1 MFRLLG
7 SELNDTVIVTDKFLK
22 WLLVTKRGLST
33 ISKNILWY
41 CYIICDKQEFVEDLN
56 IELDYGNI
64 EELDEGY
71 RITFNS
77 WELNSI
83 LKTKGSIQDNT
94 LNVAL
99 GGKNRTFN
107 EIKTI
112 VSELSSVLIQ
122 EVEDYTYRWIS
133 FSSTITYDDHT
144 NTFSLTVNKR
154 FIKSMRSIVELSSIY
169 GRLQSVIPYMLTTG
183 ELMLY
188 SWIVMNDLAI
198 ESQRVRGCIPYS
210 GVSLVELCSKLGLG
224 GSMKDNKKLLERYLA
239 GINSKL
245 NLNIAM
251 EFSYKR
257 RKLDR
262 VRFYCEEGGV
272 HVGKYFGKKKIDNGR
287 PTNILVNLYKI
298 KYENYYGCKL
308 SEREESKL
316 HFAIVEFFKS
326 HSLDFK
332 DEGDKDWF
340 VDNVLEGLFE
350 KYDSLGYSSPEFP
363 RFCANNLKTFVID
376 NIINNIPNKKKESTS
391 SLTGKVGTVPM
402 EHQDWMDQGKEYTD
416 EDWEREY

>member
-1 MFRLLG
+1 MLRLLG

-332 DEGDKDWF
+332 KEEDKDWF
-340 VDNVLEGLFE
+340 IDNVLDVLFE
-350 KYDSLGYSSPEFP
+350 RYDNLGYSTPDFP
-363 RFCANNLKTFVID
+363 RFCANNLKTWVID
-376 NIINNIPNKKKESTS
+376 NIINEIPNKKKEDKN

-402 EHQDWMDQGKEYTD
+402 EHQDWMDIDVSNVDD
-416 EDWEREY
+416 EEVF

>member
-1 MFRLLG
+1 MKLLG
-7 SELNDTVIVTDKFLK
+7 SELNDTVIVTDTFLK

-224 GSMKDNKKLLERYLA
+224 GIMKDNKKLLERYLA

-332 DEGDKDWF
+332 KEEDKDWF
-340 VDNVLEGLFE
+340 IDNVLDVLFE
-350 KYDSLGYSSPEFP
+350 RYDNLGYSTPDFP
-363 RFCANNLKTFVID
+363 RFCANNLKTWVID
-376 NIINNIPNKKKESTS
+376 NIINEIPNKKKEDKN

-402 EHQDWMDQGKEYTD
+402 EHQDWMDIDVSNVDD
-416 EDWEREY
+416 EEVF

>member
-1 MFRLLG
+1 MRLLG

-332 DEGDKDWF
+332 DEEDKDWF

>member
-1 MFRLLG
+1 MKLLG
-7 SELNDTVIVTDKFLK
+7 SELNDTVIVTDTFLK

-41 CYIICDKQEFVEDLN
+41 CYIICDKQEFVGDLN

-198 ESQRVRGCIPYS
+198 ESQRIRGGIPYS

-332 DEGDKDWF
+332 KEEDKDWF
-340 VDNVLEGLFE
+340 IDNVLDVLFE
-350 KYDSLGYSSPEFP
+350 RYDNLGYSTPDFP
-363 RFCANNLKTFVID
+363 RFCANNLKTWVID
-376 NIINNIPNKKKESTS
+376 NIINNIPNKQKGNKN

-402 EHQDWMDQGKEYTD
+402 EHQDWMDEVREFTED
-416 EDWEREY
+416 EWEEKY

>member
-1 MFRLLG
+1 MRLLG
-7 SELNDTVIVTDKFLK
+7 SELNDTVIVTDTFLK

-56 IELDYGNI
+56 IELDYGNF

-272 HVGKYFGKKKIDNGR
+272 HVGKYFGQKKSTNASR
-287 PTNILVNLYKI
+287 PTTILVNLYRI
-298 KYENYYGCKL
+298 KYKAYYGKEL
-308 SEREESKL
+308 SEREEDKL
-316 HFAIVEFFKS
+316 HFAIVEFFKN
-326 HSLDFK
+326 HALDFK
-332 DEGDKDWF
+332 KEEDKDWF

-402 EHQDWMDQGKEYTD
+402 EHQDWMDIDVSNVDD
-416 EDWEREY
+416 EEVF

>member
-1 MFRLLG
+1 MRLLG

-41 CYIICDKQEFVEDLN
+41 CYIICDKQEFVGDLN
-56 IELDYGNI
+56 IELDYGKL

-71 RITFNS
+71 KITFNS

-112 VSELSSVLIQ
+112 VSELSSILIQ

-144 NTFSLTVNKR
+144 NTFSLIVNKR
-154 FIKSMRSIVELSSIY
+154 FIKSMRSVVELSSIY

-198 ESQRVRGCIPYS
+198 ESQRIRGGIPYS
-210 GVSLVELCSKLGLG
+210 GVSLVELCSKLGLV
-224 GSMKDNKKLLERYLA
+224 GSMKDNKKLLERYLE

-272 HVGKYFGKKKIDNGR
+272 HVGKFFGQRDSTQRCTNTKDIIDAYKKQYQEHYGENLPYEEDGKLRKAIHTYFNKHNLDIESREDRLNFINNVI
-287 PTNILVNLYKI
+287 PILFKR
-298 KYENYYGCKL
+298 YE
-308 SEREESKL
+308 
-316 HFAIVEFFKS
+316 
-326 HSLDFK
+326 
-332 DEGDKDWF
+332 
-340 VDNVLEGLFE
+340 
-350 KYDSLGYSSPEFP
+350 SLGYVNSNFP
-363 RFCANNLKTFVID
+363 RFCANVLTTKIVDSIIENKPYRSKNRSTIGQVSTEVYEEINKNAKPLTEEELK
-376 NIINNIPNKKKESTS
+376 E
-391 SLTGKVGTVPM
+391 L
-402 EHQDWMDQGKEYTD
+402 EL
-416 EDWEREY
+416 

>member
-1 MFRLLG
+1 MRLLG

-332 DEGDKDWF
+332 KEEDKDWF
-340 VDNVLEGLFE
+340 IDNVLDVLFE
-350 KYDSLGYSSPEFP
+350 RYDNLGYSTPDFP
-363 RFCANNLKTFVID
+363 RFCANNLKTWVID
-376 NIINNIPNKKKESTS
+376 NIINEIPNKKKEDKN

>member
-1 MFRLLG
+1 MKLLG
-7 SELNDTVIVTDKFLK
+7 SELNDTVIVTDTFLK

-316 HFAIVEFFKS
+316 HFAIVDFFKN
-326 HSLDFK
+326 HALDFK
-332 DEGDKDWF
+332 NEGDKDWF

>member
-1 MFRLLG
+1 MLKLLG
-7 SELNDTVIVTDKFLK
+7 SELNDTVIVTDTFLK

-332 DEGDKDWF
+332 KEEDKDWF
-340 VDNVLEGLFE
+340 IDNVLDVLFE
-350 KYDSLGYSSPEFP
+350 RYDNLGYSTPDFP
-363 RFCANNLKTFVID
+363 RFCANNLKTWVID
-376 NIINNIPNKKKESTS
+376 NIINEIPNKKKEDKN

-402 EHQDWMDQGKEYTD
+402 EHQDWMDIDVSNVDD
-416 EDWEREY
+416 EEVF

>member
-1 MFRLLG
+1 MKLLG
-7 SELNDTVIVTDKFLK
+7 SELNDTVIVTDTFLK

-154 FIKSMRSIVELSSIY
+154 FIKSMRSVVELSSIY

-332 DEGDKDWF
+332 KEEDKDWF

>member
-1 MFRLLG
+1 MKLLG
-7 SELNDTVIVTDKFLK
+7 SELNDTVIVTDTFLK

-41 CYIICDKQEFVEDLN
+41 CYIICDKQEFVGDLN

-332 DEGDKDWF
+332 KEEDKDWF
-340 VDNVLEGLFE
+340 IDNVLDVLFE
-350 KYDSLGYSSPEFP
+350 RYDNLGYSTPDFP
-363 RFCANNLKTFVID
+363 RFCANNLKTWVID
-376 NIINNIPNKKKESTS
+376 NIINEIPNKKKEDKN

-402 EHQDWMDQGKEYTD
+402 EHQDWMDMDVSNIDD
-416 EDWEREY
+416 EEVF

>member
-1 MFRLLG
+1 MRLLG

-332 DEGDKDWF
+332 KEEDKDWF
-340 VDNVLEGLFE
+340 IDNVLDVLFE
-350 KYDSLGYSSPEFP
+350 RYDNLGYSTPDFP
-363 RFCANNLKTFVID
+363 RFCANNLKTWVID
-376 NIINNIPNKKKESTS
+376 NIINEIPNKKKEDKN

-402 EHQDWMDQGKEYTD
+402 EHQDWMDIDVSNVDD
-416 EDWEREY
+416 EEVF

>member
-1 MFRLLG
+1 MRLLG

-41 CYIICDKQEFVEDLN
+41 CYIICDKQEFVGDLN
-56 IELDYGNI
+56 IELDYGKL

-154 FIKSMRSIVELSSIY
+154 FIKSMRSVVELSSIY

-272 HVGKYFGKKKIDNGR
+272 HVGKYFGQKKSTNDSR
-287 PTNILVNLYKI
+287 PTTILVNLYKI
-298 KYENYYGCKL
+298 KYKAYYGKDL
-308 SEREESKL
+308 SEREENKL
-316 HFAIVEFFKS
+316 HFAIVDFFKN
-326 HSLDFK
+326 HALDFK

-402 EHQDWMDQGKEYTD
+402 EHQDWMDIDVSNVDD
-416 EDWEREY
+416 EEVF

>member
-1 MFRLLG
+1 MKLLG
-7 SELNDTVIVTDKFLK
+7 SELNDTVIVTDTFLK

-41 CYIICDKQEFVEDLN
+41 CYIICDKQEFVGDLN
-56 IELDYGNI
+56 IELDYGKL

-154 FIKSMRSIVELSSIY
+154 FIKSMRSVVELSSIY

>member
-1 MFRLLG
+1 MRLLG

-402 EHQDWMDQGKEYTD
+402 EHQDWMDIDVSNVDD
-416 EDWEREY
+416 EEVF

>member
-1 MFRLLG
+1 MKLLG
-7 SELNDTVIVTDKFLK
+7 SELNDTVIVTDTFLK

-154 FIKSMRSIVELSSIY
+154 FIKSMRSVVELSSIY

-316 HFAIVEFFKS
+316 HFAIVDFFKN
-326 HSLDFK
+326 HALDFK
-332 DEGDKDWF
+332 NEGDKDWF

>member
-1 MFRLLG
+1 MLKLLG
-7 SELNDTVIVTDKFLK
+7 SELNDTVIVTDTFLK

-41 CYIICDKQEFVEDLN
+41 CYIICDKQEFVKDLN

-272 HVGKYFGKKKIDNGR
+272 HVGKYFGQRDNTQRCTNTKDIIDAYKKQYQEHYGEPLPYEEDGKLR
-287 PTNILVNLYKI
+287 KALHTYFTKHKLNIESREDRLNFINNVIPILFKR
-298 KYENYYGCKL
+298 YE
-308 SEREESKL
+308 
-316 HFAIVEFFKS
+316 
-326 HSLDFK
+326 
-332 DEGDKDWF
+332 
-340 VDNVLEGLFE
+340 
-350 KYDSLGYSSPEFP
+350 SLGYVSANYP
-363 RFCANNLKTFVID
+363 RFCANVLTTKIVD
-376 NIINNIPNKKKESTS
+376 SIIENKPYRSKNKSTIGQVSTEVYEEINKNARPLTEEEMKE
-391 SLTGKVGTVPM
+391 
-402 EHQDWMDQGKEYTD
+402 
-416 EDWEREY
+416 WEV

>member
-1 MFRLLG
+1 MKLLG
-7 SELNDTVIVTDKFLK
+7 SELNDTVIVTDTFLK

-332 DEGDKDWF
+332 KEEDKDWF
-340 VDNVLEGLFE
+340 IDNVLDVLFE
-350 KYDSLGYSSPEFP
+350 RYDNLGYSTPDFP
-363 RFCANNLKTFVID
+363 RFCANNLKTWVID
-376 NIINNIPNKKKESTS
+376 NIINEIPNKKKEDKN

-402 EHQDWMDQGKEYTD
+402 EHQDWMDIDVSNVDD
-416 EDWEREY
+416 EEVF

>member
-1 MFRLLG
+1 MRLLG

-332 DEGDKDWF
+332 KEEDKDWF
-340 VDNVLEGLFE
+340 IDNVLDVLFE
-350 KYDSLGYSSPEFP
+350 RYDNLGYSTPDFP

-391 SLTGKVGTVPM
+391 RLTGKVGTVPM

>member
-1 MFRLLG
+1 MLKLLG
-7 SELNDTVIVTDKFLK
+7 SELNDTVIVTNTFLK

-224 GSMKDNKKLLERYLA
+224 GIMKDNKKLLERYLA

-272 HVGKYFGKKKIDNGR
+272 HVGKYFGQRDNTQRCTNTKDIIDAYKKQYQEHYGENLPYEEDGKLRKALHTYFTKHNLDIESREDRLNFINNVI
-287 PTNILVNLYKI
+287 PILFKR
-298 KYENYYGCKL
+298 YE
-308 SEREESKL
+308 
-316 HFAIVEFFKS
+316 
-326 HSLDFK
+326 
-332 DEGDKDWF
+332 
-340 VDNVLEGLFE
+340 
-350 KYDSLGYSSPEFP
+350 SLGYVSANYP
-363 RFCANNLKTFVID
+363 RFCANVLTTKIVD
-376 NIINNIPNKKKESTS
+376 SIIENKPYRSKNKSSIGQVSTEVYEEINKNARP
-391 SLTGKVGTVPM
+391 LTEEEM
-402 EHQDWMDQGKEYTD
+402 EE
-416 EDWEREY
+416 WEV

>member
-1 MFRLLG
+1 MKLLG

-332 DEGDKDWF
+332 KEEDKDWF

-402 EHQDWMDQGKEYTD
+402 EHQDWMDIDVSNVDD
-416 EDWEREY
+416 EEVF

>member
-1 MFRLLG
+1 MRLLG
-7 SELNDTVIVTDKFLK
+7 SELNDTVIVTDTFLK

-332 DEGDKDWF
+332 KEEDKDWF

>member
-1 MFRLLG
+1 MRLLG

-332 DEGDKDWF
+332 KEEDKDWF

-402 EHQDWMDQGKEYTD
+402 EHQDWMDIDVSNVDD
-416 EDWEREY
+416 EEVF